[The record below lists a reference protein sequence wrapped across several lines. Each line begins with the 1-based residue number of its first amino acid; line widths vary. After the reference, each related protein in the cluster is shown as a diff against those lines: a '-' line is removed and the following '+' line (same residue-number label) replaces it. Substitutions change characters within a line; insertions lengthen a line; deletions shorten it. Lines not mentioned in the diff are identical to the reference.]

1 MNAARK
7 IRSLP
12 PRHRYWRLALH
23 SALMLCPGSLAAQP
37 ADSAPPDETA
47 LVLHRQIDIS
57 SLRDATV
64 PFGTAGG
71 WVIRID
77 QVGDFGCF
85 MASQYDN
92 TVGIRFQLSPADG
105 STMMW
110 VGSTAWKS
118 ILQDERKELGLSFE
132 GRGTWSGMASGVAVE
147 GMHWL
152 MLKGTGIIDEMQD
165 ARWFALKIDSVEF
178 AAYDTGEVRQAV
190 TLLRECQ
197 ALADKAVVSPAGGS
211 APALAR

>member
-1 MNAARK
+1 
-7 IRSLP
+7 
-12 PRHRYWRLALH
+12 
-23 SALMLCPGSLAAQP
+23 MLCPGALAAQP
-37 ADSAPPDETA
+37 AGSAPPGETA
-47 LVLHRQIDIS
+47 LELHRQIDIS

-77 QVGDFGCF
+77 QVGNFGCF

-92 TVGIRFQLSPADG
+92 TVGIRFQLSPVDG

-118 ILQDERKELGLSFE
+118 IRQDDRKELGLSFE
-132 GRGTWSGMASGVAVE
+132 GRGTWSGMASGVAVD

-152 MLKGTGIIDEMQD
+152 MLKGKGTGILDEMQD
-165 ARWFALKIDSVEF
+165 AGWFALKIDSVEF
-178 AAYDTGEVRQAV
+178 AAYDTGEVRRAV

-197 ALADKAVVSPAGGS
+197 ALADKAVASPAGPS
-211 APALAR
+211 APAPAG